1 MTPGKPDT
9 TSHVDTDI
17 IIIRN
22 GYYAHAPGQGVTGD
36 PGAGAG
42 SWHEP
47 VAGARSDSPGG
58 GAGGGQYPGQG
69 GTGQNMYS
77 CKMQGPPSPQE
88 TKVTYN
94 TLMQF
99 EMVHFSSFSKSKLV
113 LGFRDCETYAESYFF
128 SLAFLEPILKCQ
140 NCLRIDMKDVE
151 CRSCFFTDLPKL
163 KIDKA

>member
-1 MTPGKPDT
+1 MTPGNPDN

-88 TKVTYN
+88 TKVTYIIFIVM
-94 TLMQF
+94 T
-99 EMVHFSSFSKSKLV
+99 VK
-113 LGFRDCETYAESYFF
+113 
-128 SLAFLEPILKCQ
+128 P
-140 NCLRIDMKDVE
+140 
-151 CRSCFFTDLPKL
+151 
-163 KIDKA
+163 